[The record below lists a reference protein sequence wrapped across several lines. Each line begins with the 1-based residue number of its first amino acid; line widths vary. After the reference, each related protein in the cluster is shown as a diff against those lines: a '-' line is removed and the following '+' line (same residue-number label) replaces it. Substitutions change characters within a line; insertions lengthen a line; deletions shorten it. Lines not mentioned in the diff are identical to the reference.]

1 MTFVL
6 VERSTGKQVDRAS
19 TISELEAAKHSLSAR
34 TERPLDSWTVLP
46 LADFNAFKAEEPT
59 DAELLQGELSAY
71 LGGLQVTPE
80 QALRAAAQFAREHLA
95 EVAALIT
102 D

>member
-19 TISELEAAKHSLSAR
+19 TMSELEAAKHSLSAR
-34 TERPLDSWTVLP
+34 TERPIDFWTILP
-46 LADFNAFKAEEPT
+46 LADFNAFNAEEPSE
-59 DAELLQGELSAY
+59 AELLQGELSAH

-80 QALRAAAQFAREHLA
+80 QALQAAIRFAREHLA
-95 EVAALIT
+95 EVAALVA